1 LPVLLAIGGGHYSS
15 NGARYDGLPPPL
27 RFTIADWPITTEADL
42 KSAIAITNPLAC
54 HSLYLTVNLCL
65 TSPSVLIPKE
75 FPVMKKNLI
84 ATLLV
89 TSFLFACAIVAV
101 SGRPAAGD
109 VPAPPAIGATIADFS
124 LPDASGKERTLASLA
139 GKNGSVLIFMA
150 VQCPVSNAYNE
161 RMEKLAQD
169 YKAKGINVIGI
180 NSNVG
185 DSAEAVKAHAAEKN
199 LTFVILKDAG
209 NKIAD
214 RLGASVTPE
223 AYFIDAS
230 SKLLYRGRID
240 NSKNPEGVT
249 SSELR
254 EALDATLAGK
264 PITKTTANAF
274 GCTIKRA

>member
-1 LPVLLAIGGGHYSS
+1 
-15 NGARYDGLPPPL
+15 
-27 RFTIADWPITTEADL
+27 
-42 KSAIAITNPLAC
+42 
-54 HSLYLTVNLCL
+54 
-65 TSPSVLIPKE
+65 
-75 FPVMKKNLI
+75 MKKNLI
-84 ATLLV
+84 STLLV

-124 LPDASGKERTLASLA
+124 LPDASGKEHTLASLA

-169 YKAKGINVIGI
+169 YKAKGVNVIGV

-185 DSAEAVKAHAAEKN
+185 DSADAVKAHAAEKN

-230 SKLLYRGRID
+230 NKLLYRGRID

-264 PITKTTANAF
+264 PITQTTANAF